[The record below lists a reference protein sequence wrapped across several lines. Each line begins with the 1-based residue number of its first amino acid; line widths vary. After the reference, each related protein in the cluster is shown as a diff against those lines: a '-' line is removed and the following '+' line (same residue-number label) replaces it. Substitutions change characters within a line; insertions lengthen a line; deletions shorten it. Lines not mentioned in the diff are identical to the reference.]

1 MVSATS
7 DGLLDMVAGVQQKG
21 PCVEHLATH
30 HWRIGVSPGHRCHP
44 EITGGLLTCWFS
56 PGETVKL
63 NEFLKITLQREWK
76 QSQDES
82 SSFGASLGWGCVNS
96 DPSAGPAQEPRSHL
110 KPEAPAE
117 KASGLSGPGW
127 ALAGRPVWHGA
138 RRPFHT
144 HWARKKAGWMTL
156 PTPKGRKQGGA
167 DQVGIV
173 GG

>member
-7 DGLLDMVAGVQQKG
+7 DSLLDMVAGVQQKG

-30 HWRIGVSPGHRCHP
+30 NWRIGVSPGHRCHP
-44 EITGGLLTCWFS
+44 EITGELLTCWFS

-127 ALAGRPVWHGA
+127 A
-138 RRPFHT
+138 
-144 HWARKKAGWMTL
+144 
-156 PTPKGRKQGGA
+156 
-167 DQVGIV
+167 
-173 GG
+173 